1 MSKSV
6 PPIRIRAATVR
17 TTITNVFAIL
27 ALAVLTA
34 GTACA
39 ATADPAFDP
48 DYSIRSLMN
57 TLIQPN
63 ADTLWRAVR
72 YVVSEDGVQEDIE
85 PTTDA
90 DWEQLRRSAV
100 DLMAAGNAL
109 LLPGRVV
116 ATTPADAAYK
126 YEPDEIRELLAA
138 SPGNWRFYI
147 QQLQT
152 TTQATL
158 EAIENRSVD
167 GLVDTGASINS
178 ACQGCHAEY
187 WYRPPR

>member
-1 MSKSV
+1 MIASLRHSCNKTLSKRTYGLV
-6 PPIRIRAATVR
+6 LAFLAPGMAFAATP
-17 TTITNVFAIL
+17 
-27 ALAVLTA
+27 
-34 GTACA
+34 
-39 ATADPAFDP
+39 DPAFDP
-48 DYSIRSLMN
+48 NYSIRSLMN

-63 ADTLWRAVR
+63 ADALWRAVR
-72 YVVSEDGVQEDIE
+72 YVVSEDGIQEDVE
-85 PTTDA
+85 PTTDE
-90 DWEQLRRSAV
+90 DWEQLRRSAT

-116 ATTPADAAYK
+116 ADAPADAPYK
-126 YEPDEIRELLAA
+126 YEPDEIRDLLAT

-158 EAIENRSVD
+158 EAIESKSVD

>member
-1 MSKSV
+1 MRIT
-6 PPIRIRAATVR
+6 IRLIYSILVLVACPFGTVSGAAP
-17 TTITNVFAIL
+17 
-27 ALAVLTA
+27 
-34 GTACA
+34 
-39 ATADPAFDP
+39 DPAFDP
-48 DYSIRSLMN
+48 NYSVRSLMN

-63 ADTLWRAVR
+63 ADILWRAVL

-85 PTTDA
+85 PTTDS
-90 DWEQLRRSAV
+90 DWDQLRRSAL

-116 ATTPADAAYK
+116 ADAPADAAYK
-126 YEPDEIRELLAA
+126 HEPDEIRELLAA
-138 SPGNWRFYI
+138 NPGNWRFYI

-167 GLVDTGASINS
+167 GLVDSGASINN
-178 ACQGCHAEY
+178 ACQGCHAEF